1 MAARPTW
8 KGYLKLSLVTI
19 PVKAFAIADGS
30 HSDIQL
36 NQLHEDCHN
45 RIRYKKTCPIHG
57 EVPSDEIISG
67 FEVGKD
73 QYVPLDPEELSAIRP
88 QNDQSIEIDTFI
100 PENKLDDRFLT
111 ERSYFLVPDG
121 KVAQKPYALVRKT
134 LEDGNLRAIAEV
146 ILSNREQH
154 VVVRPLGKL
163 LMMTVLQHQ
172 QELKEPET
180 YENEVADVEITK
192 PEMQLTKQLV
202 EGLTREKW
210 SFAEYVDDYQL
221 RLSEL
226 IAAKVEGKELVKSP
240 ESEAPTIINLMD
252 ALKASIKQIPVAGAS
267 SKQQAA
273 KPKVKVAAK
282 GNAEAMAKPTRK
294 ATASKSRS
302 ISKTDPSS
310 RKTG

>member
-1 MAARPTW
+1 VAARPTW
-8 KGYLKLSLVTI
+8 KGYLKLSLVSI
-19 PVKAFAIADGS
+19 PVKAFAMADSS

-45 RIRYKKTCPIHG
+45 RIRYKKTCPVHG
-57 EVPSDEIISG
+57 EVSSDEIVSG
-67 FEVGKD
+67 FEVAKD
-73 QYVPLDPEELSAIRP
+73 QYVQIDQEELSAIRP

-121 KVAQKPYALVRKT
+121 TIAQKAYTLVRKT
-134 LEDGNLRAIAEV
+134 LEEGQLRAIAEV

-172 QELKEPET
+172 QELKKPEA
-180 YENEVADVEITK
+180 YESEVSDVEITK

-202 EGLTREKW
+202 DGLTREKW
-210 SFAEYVDDYQL
+210 SFDEYVDDYQL

-226 IAAKVEGKELVKSP
+226 IAAKVQGKELVKSP
-240 ESEAPTIINLMD
+240 ETEAPTIINLMD
-252 ALKASIKQIPVAGAS
+252 ALKASIKQIPGGVSGEKKTAAKSAVKDAAKVIPEGTTKQRPKLPASKARSS
-267 SKQQAA
+267 SKT
-273 KPKVKVAAK
+273 KP
-282 GNAEAMAKPTRK
+282 G
-294 ATASKSRS
+294 
-302 ISKTDPSS
+302 S

>member
-1 MAARPTW
+1 VAARPTW
-8 KGYLKLSLVTI
+8 KGYLKLSLVSI
-19 PVKAFAIADGS
+19 PVKAFPVADGS
-30 HSDIQL
+30 QRDIQL

-57 EVPSDEIISG
+57 EVSSDEIVSG
-67 FEVGKD
+67 FEVAKD
-73 QYVPLDPEELSAIRP
+73 QYVPIDQEELRAIRP
-88 QNDQSIEIDTFI
+88 QNEQSIEIDTFI

-121 KVAQKPYALVRKT
+121 KIAQKPYALVRKT
-134 LEDGNLRAIAEV
+134 LEEGQLRAIAEV

-172 QELKEPET
+172 QELKKPET
-180 YENEVADVEITK
+180 FENEVTDVEVTK

-202 EGLTREKW
+202 DGLTREKW
-210 SFAEYVDDYQL
+210 SFEEYVDDYQL

-226 IAAKVEGKELVKSP
+226 IAAKVEGKKLVKSP
-240 ESEAPTIINLMD
+240 ETDAPTIINLMD
-252 ALKASIKQIPVAGAS
+252 ALKASIKKIPGAVASAKKS
-267 SKQQAA
+267 AA
-273 KPKVKVAAK
+273 KPAVRAAAEATTKPRHKVAA
-282 GNAEAMAKPTRK
+282 N
-294 ATASKSRS
+294 KSRS
-302 ISKTDPSS
+302 TSKTKPAS